1 MNTGE
6 KIKYLRLLN
15 NMMQAELG
23 KKIGVTKATI
33 SKYETSKVVNIKKDT
48 LRKLANAFG
57 VDVTKL
63 YDDSEEQQPRK
74 ETTLASRVNE
84 ALSLRHMSASELA
97 SLAGIDYSVLQS
109 YMSSKCKPKLDTVR
123 KLSRALEVNEMWLY
137 GYDENFSL
145 IDSIIQPSDDDFL
158 ILLRKMTP
166 EQRKIAYDYL
176 LWHFGNHDSFF
187 SENSKKDI
195 DR

>member
-63 YDDSEEQQPRK
+63 YDDSEEQQPQR

-97 SLAGIDYSVLQS
+97 SLAGIDYSILQS
-109 YMSSKCKPKLDTVR
+109 YMSSKCKPRLDTVR

-137 GYDENFSL
+137 GYDENISL
-145 IDSIIQPSDDDFL
+145 SDDDFL